1 MISQLTYILL
11 FINNIR
17 SALESEK
24 ARSSNL
30 SEALELEKRNTRAL
44 QDTLEHED
52 TLNSSARERDQEL
65 TQVSKSF
72 GDIVWDAPGI
82 PQSYTIKFPGIFPK
96 WFNCRFCIP

>member
-1 MISQLTYILL
+1 MISQLTYDLL
-11 FINNIR
+11 FINKIR

-65 TQVSKSF
+65 TQVSVLF
-72 GDIVWDAPGI
+72 VIL
-82 PQSYTIKFPGIFPK
+82 
-96 WFNCRFCIP
+96 